1 MGDDPEDEKPEG
13 YDDIAETMAD
23 PDSVEDPEL
32 YHFADIGAV
41 GLEIW
46 QVKSGTIFDN
56 ILVTDSIEEADAH
69 ADAHY
74 FAHVEAEKEALDAM
88 KEAERAEAEAA
99 RKAAEEAAEAE
110 EAEDEDDEEE
120 EEHDEL

>member
-1 MGDDPEDEKPEG
+1 MG
-13 YDDIAETMAD
+13 IAETIVD
-23 PDSVEDPEL
+23 PDAEMPEDWDEELDGEWEAPMIDNPDYKGPWSPKQIKNPE
-32 YHFADIGAV
+32 YVGEWAHPEIAHFADIGAV

-88 KEAERAEAEAA
+88 KEAE
-99 RKAAEEAAEAE
+99 
-110 EAEDEDDEEE
+110 
-120 EEHDEL
+120 